1 MGRVLIGFRKL
12 SLLRLGERDSRR
24 HHFGGEEMI
33 KQIFGAKSAPASESA
48 YRRLPSAMR
57 IGAILG
63 SLAVAATLTAPAAAQ
78 TLVQGPCVSTG
89 QTAAFNNN
97 AGLGAVPFASGGGI
111 NSLVSAI
118 DAANN
123 AFVSQSTA
131 FIGAPPNPEQD
142 QLGGGVW
149 ARGIGGQSEFKSTS
163 TSTYTFGGAPL
174 SGNISCNTKTQL
186 NFTGVQIG
194 TDTAQLNVNGWNLH
208 GGSTLGYL
216 GANTKDSATGG
227 SFSDN
232 LQVPFVGLYGAATK
246 GGFFVDAQVR
256 WNYYQNKLTDTS
268 NGLLGQ
274 NLDARGF
281 SVNGNIGYNYSL
293 PDNWFIEPSAG
304 FLWSETWVDP
314 FNAAG
319 NLVFQPFVPGA
330 AVNVSAP
337 GTVSINNIYSALG
350 RVSLRV
356 GTSFSM
362 ENWILQPFVT
372 VSGFREFQG
381 NNSGSVFVNA
391 TSSGPIAA
399 INPITGAFVCHNN
412 GVIVPCTIS
421 GNVSSTN
428 IGDYGQFGL
437 GVVAILPNT
446 GWLAYVRGDYRTG
459 DHIDGWSM
467 NGGLRYQLN
476 PDHPVVT
483 GRSADVPGAPLPVA
497 AYDWTGFYL
506 GPSLGA
512 DWGYTNWNFLDG
524 SKTYPRFAGILPGG
538 QVGYNYQYG
547 KWVFGVEGDA
557 GWTNAHGARAC
568 PNGGTLS
575 FFLNCEIDVN
585 SLYTV
590 TGRVGYVWPDR
601 VLWYAKGGLAIGE
614 IKAQVRCNTDSQAT
628 PFLSFPAAG
637 GLLNPGCP
645 AQGTNNTAVG
655 WTVGGGS
662 ELALTEN
669 WSVKAETSYFNL
681 GSGNYTFGSLAPG
694 GANVSRSGW
703 IANIGLNY
711 RFTGFGEAPAVVAK
725 Y

>member
-1 MGRVLIGFRKL
+1 MV
-12 SLLRLGERDSRR
+12 
-24 HHFGGEEMI
+24 

-48 YRRLPSAMR
+48 YRRSPQAIR

-63 SLAVAATLTAPAAAQ
+63 GFAVAAALATPAAAQ
-78 TLVQGPCVSTG
+78 TPGGGAGAPAAPQSPCTSTG
-89 QTAAFNNN
+89 SAANI
-97 AGLGAVPFASGGGI
+97 AGKGLNLAPFAAGGGI

-131 FIGAPPNPEQD
+131 FIGSPLNPEPD

-149 ARGIGGQSEFKSTS
+149 ARGIGGQTDFKSTS
-163 TSTYTFGGAPL
+163 TSTFTVGGQPL
-174 SGNISCNTKTQL
+174 SGNVSCNTKTQL
-186 NFTGVQIG
+186 NFSGVQIG
-194 TDTAQLNVNGWNLH
+194 TDIAQLNVDGWNLH

-216 GANTKDSATGG
+216 GANANDFATGG
-227 SFSDN
+227 SFNDT

-246 GGFFVDAQVR
+246 GGFFVDGQAR

-268 NGLLGQ
+268 NGVFGQ
-274 NLDARGF
+274 DLDARGF
-281 SVNGNIGYNYSL
+281 SVNGNIGYNYGL

-304 FLWSETWVDP
+304 VLWSETWVDP
-314 FNAAG
+314 LNTSG
-319 NLVFQPFVPGA
+319 TLVFQNPPAPGQRTS
-330 AVNVSAP
+330 VNQAPP
-337 GTVSINNIYSALG
+337 GTVSINNIYSTLG

-356 GTSFSM
+356 GTTFSTD
-362 ENWILQPFVT
+362 NWILQPFAT
-372 VSGFREFQG
+372 VSGFREFVG
-381 NNSGSVFVNA
+381 NNSA
-391 TSSGPIAA
+391 TESSNFNVLTA
-399 INPITGAFVCHNN
+399 INPNITFTCHAN
-412 GVIVPCTIS
+412 GVTVPCTIS
-421 GNVSSTN
+421 SNLSATN

-437 GVVAILPNT
+437 GVVAIIPNT
-446 GWLAYVRGDYRTG
+446 GWLAYVRADYRTG

-467 NGGLRYQLN
+467 NGGIRYQLN
-476 PDHPVVT
+476 PGHPVVT
-483 GRSADVPGAPLPVA
+483 GRSADVPGAPLPIA
-497 AYDWTGFYL
+497 AYNWTGFYL

-512 DWGYTNWNFLDG
+512 DWGYTNWTAVANG
-524 SKTYPRFAGILPGG
+524 NKTYPRFAGILPGG

-547 KWVFGVEGDA
+547 KWVFGAEGDA

-568 PNGGTLS
+568 PNA
-575 FFLNCEIDVN
+575 FFFTCEINVN

-614 IKAQVRCNTDSQAT
+614 IRAQVRCNTDSQLT
-628 PFLSFPAAG
+628 PLLGTG
-637 GLLNPGCP
+637 GLLNPACP
-645 AQGTNNTAVG
+645 TPGTTRTDAG

-662 ELALTEN
+662 ELALTDN

-681 GSGNYTFGSLAPG
+681 GTSRYLADPP
-694 GANVSRSGW
+694 VQYDVKRVGW
-703 IANIGLNY
+703 ISTIGLNY

>member
-1 MGRVLIGFRKL
+1 MV
-12 SLLRLGERDSRR
+12 
-24 HHFGGEEMI
+24 

-48 YRRLPSAMR
+48 YRRLTPAIR

-63 SLAVAATLTAPAAAQ
+63 GFAVAAALATPAAAQ
-78 TLVQGPCVSTG
+78 SLGSGPCALTG
-89 QTAAFNNN
+89 QTATFNGGQ
-97 AGLGAVPFASGGGI
+97 GLTLVPFASGGGV

-131 FIGAPPNPEQD
+131 FIGSPLNPEPY

-149 ARGIGGQSEFKSTS
+149 ARGIGGQSDFKSTS

-186 NFTGVQIG
+186 NFSGVQIG
-194 TDTAQLNVNGWNLH
+194 TDIAQLNVDGWNLH

-216 GANTKDSATGG
+216 GANANDFATAG
-227 SFSDN
+227 SFNDT

-246 GGFFVDAQVR
+246 GGFFIDGQAR
-256 WNYYQNKLTDTS
+256 WNYYQNKITDTS
-268 NGLLGQ
+268 NGVFGQ

-281 SVNGNIGYNYSL
+281 SVNGNIGYNYGL

-304 FLWSETWVDP
+304 VLWSETSVDP
-314 FNAAG
+314 LNTAG
-319 NLVFQPFVPGA
+319 TFVLQPFVPGA
-330 AVNVSAP
+330 VTQPVPATISVNRIFS
-337 GTVSINNIYSALG
+337 TLG

-356 GTSFSM
+356 GTSFSTD
-362 ENWILQPFVT
+362 NWILQPFAT
-372 VSGFREFQG
+372 VSGFREFEG
-381 NNSGSVFVNA
+381 NNSATESVNFNA
-391 TSSGPIAA
+391 VTA
-399 INPITGAFVCHNN
+399 INPNITFTCHNN
-412 GVIVPCTIS
+412 GVIVPCTVS
-421 GNVSSTN
+421 GNLSATN
-428 IGDYGQFGL
+428 IGNYGQFGL
-437 GVVAILPNT
+437 GVVAIIPNT
-446 GWLAYVRGDYRTG
+446 GWLAYVRADYRTG

-467 NGGLRYQLN
+467 NGGIRYQLN

-483 GRSADVPGAPLPVA
+483 GRSADVPGAPLPIA
-497 AYDWTGFYL
+497 AYNWTGFYL

-512 DWGYTNWNFLDG
+512 DWGYTNWTFVSNG
-524 SKTYPRFAGILPGG
+524 AKTYPRFAGILPGG

-557 GWTNAHGARAC
+557 GWTNAHGSHAC
-568 PNGGTLS
+568 PNG
-575 FFLNCEIDVN
+575 FFFNCEINVN

-590 TGRVGYVWPDR
+590 TGRIGYVWPDR

-614 IKAQVRCNTDSQAT
+614 VRAQGRCNTDSQLIFGVAL
-628 PFLSFPAAG
+628 F
-637 GLLNPGCP
+637 NPGCP
-645 AQGTNNTAVG
+645 AQGTTRTDAG
-655 WTVGGGS
+655 WTVGGGT
-662 ELALTEN
+662 ELALTGN

-681 GSGNYTFGSLAPG
+681 GTGNYTFGSLAPSSG
-694 GANVSRSGW
+694 INVSRSGW

>member
-1 MGRVLIGFRKL
+1 
-12 SLLRLGERDSRR
+12 
-24 HHFGGEEMI
+24 MI
-33 KQIFGAKSAPASESA
+33 KQIFGARFTPASEST
-48 YRRLPSAMR
+48 YGRLPIAIR

-63 SLAVAATLTAPAAAQ
+63 GFAAGLALPVAPAAAQ
-78 TLVQGPCVSTG
+78 ALVSGPCALTG
-89 QTAAFNNN
+89 DTATFNG
-97 AGLGAVPFASGGGI
+97 GLGLTLVPFAAGGGI
-111 NSLVSAI
+111 NTLVSAI

-131 FIGAPPNPEQD
+131 FIGAPLNPEPY

-149 ARGIGGQSEFKSTS
+149 ARGIGGQSDFKSTS
-163 TSTYTFGGAPL
+163 TSTFTFGGAPL

-186 NFTGVQIG
+186 NFSGVQIG
-194 TDTAQLNVNGWNLH
+194 TDIAQLNVDGWNLH

-216 GANTKDSATGG
+216 GANANDFASGG
-227 SFSDN
+227 SFNDT

-246 GGFFVDAQVR
+246 GGFFVDGQAR
-256 WNYYQNKLTDTS
+256 WNYYQNKITDTS
-268 NGLLGQ
+268 NGLFGQ

-281 SVNGNIGYNYSL
+281 SVNGNIGYNYGL

-304 FLWSETWVDP
+304 FLWSKTWVDP
-314 FNAAG
+314 LNAAG
-319 NLVFQPFVPGA
+319 NLVLQPFVPGA
-330 AVNVSAP
+330 FVTQPIP
-337 GTVSINNIYSALG
+337 GTISVNNIYSALG

-356 GTSFSM
+356 GTSFSTG
-362 ENWILQPFVT
+362 NWILQPFVT
-372 VSGFREFQG
+372 VSGFREFEG
-381 NNSGSVFVNA
+381 NNSASLSINA

-399 INPITGAFVCHNN
+399 VNPFTGGFVCHNN
-412 GVIVPCTIS
+412 NGAIVPCTIS
-421 GNVSSTN
+421 GNLSSTN
-428 IGDYGQFGL
+428 IGNYGQFGL
-437 GVVAILPNT
+437 GVVALIPNT

-476 PDHPVVT
+476 PAHPVAT

-506 GPSLGA
+506 GPSLGV
-512 DWGYTNWNFLDG
+512 DWGYTNWTFLDG

-568 PNGGTLS
+568 PNGGPLS
-575 FFLNCEIDVN
+575 FFLNCEINVN

-590 TGRVGYVWPDR
+590 TGRIGYAWPDR

-614 IKAQVRCNTDSQAT
+614 VKAQVRCNTDSQLT
-628 PFLSFPAAG
+628 PFLFFPAAG

-645 AQGTNNTAVG
+645 AQGTTRTDAG

-662 ELALTEN
+662 ELALTDN

-681 GSGNYTFGSLAPG
+681 GTGNYTFGQLASSPG
-694 GANVSRSGW
+694 ADVRRSGW

>member
-1 MGRVLIGFRKL
+1 MV
-12 SLLRLGERDSRR
+12 
-24 HHFGGEEMI
+24 

-48 YRRLPSAMR
+48 YGRLSPAMR

-63 SLAVAATLTAPAAAQ
+63 GFAVAATLSTPAAAQ
-78 TLVQGPCVSTG
+78 AVSSGPCAATG
-89 QTAAFNNN
+89 PDASLVTAFA
-97 AGLGAVPFASGGGI
+97 PFASGGSV
-111 NSLVSAI
+111 NSLVAAI
-118 DAANN
+118 N
-123 AFVSQSTA
+123 ASNTAFLTQSTA
-131 FIGAPPNPEQD
+131 FIGSPLNPEPW

-149 ARGIGGQSEFKSTS
+149 ARGIGGQTDFRSTA
-163 TSTYTFGGAPL
+163 TSAFSGSLFGGPL
-174 SGNISCNTKTQL
+174 SANVSCNTKTRI
-186 NFTGVQIG
+186 NFSGVQIG
-194 TDTAQLNVNGWNLH
+194 TDIAQLNVDGWNLH

-216 GANTKDSATGG
+216 GANANDFSSGG
-227 SFSDN
+227 SFNDT

-268 NGLLGQ
+268 NGLFGQ

-281 SVNGNIGYNYSL
+281 SVNANIGYNYGL
-293 PDNWFIEPSAG
+293 PENWFIEPSAG
-304 FLWSETWVDP
+304 VLWSEVWVDP
-314 FNAAG
+314 LNTSG
-319 NLVFQPFVPGA
+319 TLVLANSPGIA
-330 AVNVSAP
+330 FP
-337 GTVSINNIYSALG
+337 GTVSINNIFSTLG

-356 GTSFSM
+356 GTSFSTD
-362 ENWILQPFVT
+362 NWILQPFAT
-372 VSGFREFQG
+372 VSGFREFVG
-381 NNSGSVFVNA
+381 NNSA
-391 TSSGPIAA
+391 TVTS
-399 INPITGAFVCHNN
+399 NPSITGINFPLQL
-412 GVIVPCTIS
+412 G
-421 GNVSSTN
+421 GNLSSTN
-428 IGDYGQFGL
+428 IGNYGQFGL

-483 GRSADVPGAPLPVA
+483 GRSADVPGVPVLHA

-512 DWGYTNWNFLDG
+512 DWGYTDWTFLVNG
-524 SKTYPRFAGILPGG
+524 NKTFPRFAGILPGG
-538 QVGYNYQYG
+538 QVGYNYQYD

-557 GWTNAHGARAC
+557 GWTNAHGSRSC
-568 PNGGTLS
+568 PNA
-575 FFLNCEIDVN
+575 FFFSCEINVN

-590 TGRVGYVWPDR
+590 TGRIGYTYPDR

-614 IKAQVRCNTDSQAT
+614 VRAQGRCNTDSQ
-628 PFLSFPAAG
+628 PVVPAVNGSG
-637 GLLNPGCP
+637 GLLNSGCP
-645 AQGTNNTAVG
+645 TQGTSRTDAG

-662 ELALTEN
+662 ELGLTDN

-681 GSGNYTFGSLAPG
+681 GTGNYTFGSLESPL
-694 GANVSRSGW
+694 GANVRRSGW

>member
-1 MGRVLIGFRKL
+1 MV
-12 SLLRLGERDSRR
+12 
-24 HHFGGEEMI
+24 
-33 KQIFGAKSAPASESA
+33 KQIFGAKFALASASG
-48 YRRLPSAMR
+48 YRRLRQAMR

-63 SLAVAATLTAPAAAQ
+63 GFAIAAALPAAPAAAQ
-78 TLVQGPCVSTG
+78 SLGSGPCALTG
-89 QTAAFNNN
+89 QTATFNN
-97 AGLGAVPFASGGGI
+97 GLGLTLVPFAAGGGV

-118 DAANN
+118 DAVNN
-123 AFVSQSTA
+123 AFLTQSTA
-131 FIGAPPNPEQD
+131 FIGAPPNPD
-142 QLGGGVW
+142 PNQLGGGVW
-149 ARGIGGQSEFKSTS
+149 ARGIGGETDFKSTS
-163 TSTYTFGGAPL
+163 TSTFTFGGQPL

-186 NFTGVQIG
+186 NFSGVQIG
-194 TDTAQLNVNGWNLH
+194 TDIAQLNVDGWNLH

-216 GANTKDSATGG
+216 GANADDFASGG
-227 SFSDN
+227 SFNDT

-246 GGFFVDAQVR
+246 GGFFIDGQVR
-256 WNYYQNKLTDTS
+256 WNYYQNKITDTS
-268 NGLLGQ
+268 NGAFGQ

-281 SVNGNIGYNYSL
+281 SVNGNIGYNYGL

-319 NLVFQPFVPGA
+319 TLVFQQPFNGPVTQPVPA
-330 AVNVSAP
+330 TISV
-337 GTVSINNIYSALG
+337 NNIYSALG

-356 GTSFSM
+356 GTSFST
-362 ENWILQPFVT
+362 ENWILQPFAT

-381 NNSGSVFVNA
+381 NNSA
-391 TSSGPIAA
+391 TLGTNFGLIPSTVET
-399 INPITGAFVCHNN
+399 ITCHNN
-412 GVIVPCTIS
+412 GVIVPCTVS
-421 GNVSSTN
+421 GNLSATN
-428 IGDYGQFGL
+428 IGNYGQFGL
-437 GVVAILPNT
+437 GLVAILPNT
-446 GWLAYVRGDYRTG
+446 GWLAYVRADYRTG
-459 DHIDGWSM
+459 DHIDGFTM

-476 PDHPVVT
+476 PGHPVVT

-497 AYDWTGFYL
+497 AYNWTGFYL
-506 GPSLGA
+506 GPSLGV
-512 DWGYTNWNFLDG
+512 DWGYTNWTFLSNG
-524 SKTYPRFAGILPGG
+524 NKTYPRFAGVLPGG

-557 GWTNAHGARAC
+557 GWTNAHGSRAC
-568 PNGGTLS
+568 PNGPNG
-575 FFLNCEIDVN
+575 FFFNCEINVN

-614 IKAQVRCNTDSQAT
+614 IRAQVRCNTDSQLT
-628 PFLSFPAAG
+628 PLLGTG

-645 AQGTNNTAVG
+645 AQGTTRTDAG

-681 GSGNYTFGSLAPG
+681 GSGNYTFGSLASSS
-694 GANVSRSGW
+694 ANVSRSGW